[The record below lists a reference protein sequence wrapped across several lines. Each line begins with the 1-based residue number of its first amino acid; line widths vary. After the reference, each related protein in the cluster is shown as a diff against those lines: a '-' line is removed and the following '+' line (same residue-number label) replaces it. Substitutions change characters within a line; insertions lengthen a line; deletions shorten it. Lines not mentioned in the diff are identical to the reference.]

1 MRKGNESFEEKLW
14 SEGYGKGG
22 QEEMEDLTPDADA
35 VQAEVDE
42 MDTDFINW
50 KQEKESEGFVFKNGK
65 MYDKEGVEVGDEKD
79 TFSKSIS
86 STQEGVS
93 GNGEDANSRKTG
105 FADALPII
113 GSGMK
118 VATGVMGEFDTAE
131 EEAKKFQ
138 GQSKLNNFSYL

>member
-35 VQAEVDE
+35 VQADVDAID
-42 MDTDFINW
+42 MNLNDW
-50 KQEKESEGFVFKNGK
+50 KAKKQNEGYTFTNGK
-65 MYDKEGVEVGDEKD
+65 VFDPEGTELGDE
-79 TFSKSIS
+79 
-86 STQEGVS
+86 QEVFTTETTAAATAQAENGGQ
-93 GNGEDANSRKTG
+93 GNTKKTG
-105 FADALPII
+105 FADAIPLI